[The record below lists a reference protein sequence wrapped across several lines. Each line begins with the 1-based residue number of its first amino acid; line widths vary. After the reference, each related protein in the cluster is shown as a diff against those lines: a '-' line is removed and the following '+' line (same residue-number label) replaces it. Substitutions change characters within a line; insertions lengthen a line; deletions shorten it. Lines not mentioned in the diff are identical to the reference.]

1 MGGKQCFGLQ
11 VWSVLDPTKALDRK
25 PGAFVRSGAFFTASL
40 VLKRSP
46 RSKKMNLAT
55 HKFIT
60 RRSWKSKTDVLESSG
75 RETARGVSS
84 RRFNRVDEKTVLWRP
99 RGAK

>member
-1 MGGKQCFGLQ
+1 
-11 VWSVLDPTKALDRK
+11 
-25 PGAFVRSGAFFTASL
+25 
-40 VLKRSP
+40 
-46 RSKKMNLAT
+46 MNLAT

>member
-1 MGGKQCFGLQ
+1 LSDQHPFLE
-11 VWSVLDPTKALDRK
+11 P
-25 PGAFVRSGAFFTASL
+25 SL

-60 RRSWKSKTDVLESSG
+60 RRSWKSKTDVLE
-75 RETARGVSS
+75 ARA
-84 RRFNRVDEKTVLWRP
+84 EKRPVVLAADALIGSTRKQSYGGP
-99 RGAK
+99 MAQNNQQFERLKQNTKNGESYGN